1 MQGERMDFM
10 EKIHVEVDVPP
21 IGKIPVFV
29 RRWGNSKR
37 KIILVHGWMDSSRRW
52 HRLAPYLASQYEVWA
67 LDLPGCGHTPL
78 IPQRHATLKMYSE
91 VVAGL
96 SKQISEGKGL
106 HGVIGHSMGGI
117 LSLLLLKAPRFAAKR
132 IIACGPPIKGVH
144 YLKPLANRTRFVATC
159 LSVFQA
165 FRAGV
170 RKLTAER
177 VTLGAHGVPGY
188 PKDGRRVLPD
198 AYADAV
204 TAAIL
209 LKQTCNYNLFGE
221 LDVLH
226 EGAPQELAS
235 VDSRLRYPDTAT
247 FIMRGQHDPFCSRH
261 AALQLAETLGSE
273 FHEVPGSL
281 HVPFVER
288 PSATYP
294 VLRKFLDR
302 SH

>member
-1 MQGERMDFM
+1 M
-10 EKIHVEVDVPP
+10 ETFHIKVEVPP

-29 RRWGNSKR
+29 RRWGGNTR
-37 KIILVHGWMDSSRRW
+37 KVLLVHGWMDSSRRW
-52 HRLAPYLASQYEVWA
+52 HRLAPDLASQYEIWA
-67 LDLPGCGHTPL
+67 LDLPGFGHTPL
-78 IPQRHATLKMYSE
+78 IPRCHATLKMYSE

-117 LSLLLLKAPRFAAKR
+117 LSLLLLKAPRLAVKR
-132 IIACGPPIKGVH
+132 IIACGPPIKGVY

-177 VTLGAHGVPGY
+177 VTLGAHGVPEY

-198 AYADAV
+198 AYADAL

-221 LDVLH
+221 LDILH
-226 EGAPQELAS
+226 EEASQELAS
-235 VDSRLRYPDTAT
+235 VDSGLRYPETAT

-261 AALQLAETLGSE
+261 TALQLAETLGSV
-273 FHEVPGSL
+273 FHEVPGCL

-288 PSATYP
+288 PSVTYP
-294 VLRKFLDR
+294 VLRKFLD
-302 SH
+302 

>member
-1 MQGERMDFM
+1 M
-10 EKIHVEVDVPP
+10 ETFHIEVEVPS

-29 RRWGNSKR
+29 RRWGSGRR
-37 KIILVHGWMDSSRRW
+37 KVLLVHGWMDSSRRW

-78 IPQRHATLKMYSE
+78 IPRCHATLKMYSK

-96 SKQISEGKGL
+96 SEQISEGKVL

-117 LSLLLLKAPRFAAKR
+117 LSLLLLKAPRLAARR
-132 IIACGPPIKGVH
+132 IIACGPPIKGVY
-144 YLKPLANRTRFVATC
+144 YLRPLANRTRLVATC
-159 LSVFQA
+159 LRVFQT

-177 VTLGAHGVPGY
+177 VTLGAHGAPEF
-188 PKDGRRVLPD
+188 PKDGRRILPD
-198 AYADAV
+198 VYADAF
-204 TAAIL
+204 TSAIL
-209 LKQTCNYNLFGE
+209 LKQTCNYNLYGDLHILQE
-221 LDVLH
+221 KASQGLVSLDIGFRCP
-226 EGAPQELAS
+226 E
-235 VDSRLRYPDTAT
+235 TAT

-261 AALQLAETLGSE
+261 AALQLAEALGSV

-302 SH
+302 SY